1 MGGGL
6 NSEMMQQSMEMMRNN
21 PELMRQMMSAVNP
34 QLAQNPQME
43 RVSFYYFVYSIS
55 KVLNLSAR
63 ITKNPRFR
71 C

>member
-43 RVSFYYFVYSIS
+43 RVSF
-55 KVLNLSAR
+55 LPL
-63 ITKNPRFR
+63 
-71 C
+71 

>member
-43 RVSFYYFVYSIS
+43 RVSFFAVFVDFVS
-55 KVLNLSAR
+55 
-63 ITKNPRFR
+63 FR
-71 C
+71 